1 MFYQKRTTSGT
12 MLSQTHNLY
21 GLRNR
26 QNVVR
31 SHSYNFHH
39 IQSITTPSILS
50 ILHLILLLLF
60 AVYVLDDLDQP
71 EVLVQADV
79 SAQDLEARR
88 KERGKQ
94 PCKLENYLKHVIAY
108 KL

>member
-1 MFYQKRTTSGT
+1 MVK
-12 MLSQTHNLY
+12 
-21 GLRNR
+21 
-26 QNVVR
+26 
-31 SHSYNFHH
+31 
-39 IQSITTPSILS
+39 
-50 ILHLILLLLF
+50 F
-60 AVYVLDDLDQP
+60 AVYVLHDLDQP
-71 EVLVQADV
+71 EVLVQVDV